1 VIRVI
6 DIKEYIL
13 ENLGLLD
20 QFLLL
25 FIIIWILTL
34 KTYNK

>member
-1 VIRVI
+1 MIRVI

-20 QFLLL
+20 QLLLL